1 MTAAAALP
9 PHTGLKRLAA
19 ALGVLCTA
27 LLLLATENRFAVEAV
42 RALETGV
49 GAVGQRAAR
58 LAGDL
63 PSRAAEGVASV
74 TEVLP
79 FAAPV
84 AAAPEDVVLAGEF
97 VTVDGATPG
106 LVAFAAA
113 EVRFGSGET
122 WRTQPLRIAAG
133 SDRFDGSQTFARRL
147 KARADAQIELRRI
160 VPATADGAVS
170 STPLCGGATPGSM
183 ALLHRGAQVDV
194 MLFHAGASP
203 GPDAQPG
210 RLCGVWTFQR
220 R

>member
-19 ALGVLCTA
+19 ALGVLCTV
-27 LLLLATENRFAVEAV
+27 LLLLAMENRFAVEAV

-58 LAGDL
+58 LAGDM
-63 PSRAAEGVASV
+63 PSRAAEGVSSL
-74 TEVLP
+74 TEALP

-84 AAAPEDVVLAGEF
+84 AAAPEDVMLAGEF
-97 VTVDGATPG
+97 VAVDRVGPG
-106 LVAFAAA
+106 SVAFVAA
-113 EVRFGSGET
+113 EVRFGAGET
-122 WRTQPLRIAAG
+122 WRTQPIRIAAG
-133 SDRFDGSQTFARRL
+133 GDRFDGSQTFARRL

-160 VPATADGAVS
+160 VPATQDGAVA
-170 STPLCGGATPGSM
+170 STPLCSGGTPGSL

-194 MLFHAGASP
+194 MLFRAGANP
-203 GPDAQPG
+203 GPDAEPG
-210 RLCGVWTFQR
+210 GLCGVWTFQR